1 MTTSVLAPLLLAGCA
16 LSGCTAQPEA
26 AETPAPA
33 ATSSTPE
40 PEAEERPVA
49 AATIPEGSEPVLT
62 WTDQVGAV
70 PPETV
75 QLTGSSLS
83 ITVLVACDT
92 ADATVTIDID
102 GLMAGGSSCFHSPD
116 VVGSNTGG
124 NTATMEVT
132 VDQDATVTVTAEPSD
147 ARWSAVVS
155 TGTD

>member
-1 MTTSVLAPLLLAGCA
+1 MLATLILAGCG
-16 LSGCTAQPEA
+16 LSGCTAQPDA

-33 ATSSTPE
+33 ATSSAPE
-40 PEAEERPVA
+40 TEERPVA
-49 AATIPEGSEPVLT
+49 AATLPEGSEPVLT

-75 QLTGSSLS
+75 RLTGSSLS

-102 GLMAGGSSCFHSPD
+102 GLMAGGSTCFHSPD
-116 VVGSNTGG
+116 IVGSHTGG